1 MASTPLHYATIWE
14 AIADRIPERAALRHG
29 GRVESWG
36 EFEERSARL
45 AGALRAHGIGVQD
58 SVGLYLYN
66 CPQFF
71 EACFAA
77 FKIRARSFNAN
88 YRYRGDELWTLLDN
102 SEARALFYDAALRAR
117 VAAVVGRVPGLELL
131 VEIGEDGAGS
141 PIPGSHRYEDLL
153 AAAKPAPRI
162 ERPETDFYLN
172 YTGGTTGLP
181 KGVLCEVRGSVR
193 TALWFR
199 DQYVD
204 GGRDLDVVDFAVRH
218 AQGEA
223 PICTIPASPV
233 IHGVGFVFSSLPTLI
248 SGGTVTTLENPTFDA
263 DELLRTVGVTGAQVV
278 AMVGDAFALPIVR
291 ALDAGPPDGGAYD
304 TCSLRILCSAGV
316 AWSSPLKARLLD
328 HIPRVTLLDA
338 CGSTEGV
345 TYGVKRTRAGQPLT
359 TASFDPAPGL
369 RLVSPEGI
377 DLPPGEVGLLAG
389 PPHGKGYFR
398 SREKTASTYLTL
410 EDGTLCAVP
419 GDLGRIEPDGTVT
432 LIGRGVTTIN
442 TGGEKVYPGEVEEVI
457 RGLEHVDDC
466 LVFGIP
472 HERFGQ
478 AVAALV
484 VPQPGHTLDAA
495 DVMRSVRASLAGYK
509 VPSRLQFVDQVPR
522 AINGKVDYEA
532 ARLVMQRERL
542 GST

>member
-1 MASTPLHYATIWE
+1 MTSTPLHYATIWE
-14 AIADRIPERAALRHG
+14 AIADRIPERPALRHG

-58 SVGLYLYN
+58 SVGLYVYN

-77 FKIRARSFNAN
+77 LKIRAKSFNAN

-102 SEARALFYDAALRAR
+102 SEARALFYDAALRDR
-117 VAAVVGRVPGLELL
+117 VASVVGRVPGLDLL
-131 VEIGEDGAGS
+131 VEIGEDGTGS
-141 PIPGSHRYEDLL
+141 TIPGSHRYEDLL
-153 AAAKPAPRI
+153 AAARPAPRI
-162 ERPETDFYLN
+162 ERPENDFYLN

-181 KGVLCEVRGSVR
+181 KGVLCEVGGSVR

-204 GGRDLDVVDFAVRH
+204 GARDLDIVDFAVRH

-248 SGGTVTTLENPTFDA
+248 SGGTVTTLESRTFDA
-263 DELLRTVGVTGAQVV
+263 DELLRTVGATRTQVV

-291 ALDAGPPDGGAYD
+291 ALDAGPPDGATYD
-304 TCSLRILCSAGV
+304 TRSLRILCSAGV
-316 AWSSPLKARLLD
+316 AWSSPLKARLLE
-328 HIPRVTLLDA
+328 HLPQVTLLDA

-345 TYGVKRTRAGQPLT
+345 TYGVKRARAGEPLT

-369 RLVSPEGI
+369 RVVSPEGN

-389 PPHGKGYFR
+389 PPHGRGYFR
-398 SREKTASTYLTL
+398 SREKSASTYLTL
-410 EDGTLCAVP
+410 QDGTLCAVP
-419 GDLGRIEPDGTVT
+419 GDLGRIEPDGTIT

-484 VPQPGHTLDAA
+484 VPRLGHTLDA
-495 DVMRSVRASLAGYK
+495 DDLIRFVRASVAGYK

-522 AINGKVDYEA
+522 AINGKIDYEA
-532 ARLVMQRERL
+532 ALALMQREDQP
-542 GST
+542 T